1 MNNSFDKKDNTK
13 WDIFAE
19 IKPDV
24 SCYDCRHIFND
35 LLASK
40 AKILLVGEV
49 QSGKTRE
56 IISIID
62 NSLNNPKYK
71 FDIIIIFGGTNIKL
85 NIQTEDRIT
94 NDDKFKNNSNIIFK
108 NFSQQ
113 YYQKEGEGKTVVY
126 IGPKINFELENIHS
140 VLHNISNLTDK
151 KVLIIDDES
160 DYGSINTAEYKNP
173 KKYASIINELYDVI
187 KNNGSGFIGVT
198 ATPYANILN
207 KKSKTYSKV
216 FSFPNK
222 KIYGYTGIEFF
233 NKLPNFYI
241 DIDKQ
246 KDIVS
251 SMGGIRDEEGKK
263 LYFVLCVYFIN
274 IIIKKNIKLN
284 TKLSINKGDLLINS
298 DYSIN
303 KHYDIQKDIINILE
317 EWSKSMYT
325 FVNYLNNVSKKLS
338 KNIEIT
344 QADVIHILSN
354 ISVITL
360 NSKTDSS
367 NKSNYN
373 IYIGGVFLSRGITYE
388 HLILEYIDNF
398 PKNYISAD
406 TLLQMCRWF
415 GYREHLALYPYMNV
429 VTTNRGIE
437 AMKEIEVLNGIFFD
451 VQKWSKGTSF
461 TTSELQNKLNEI
473 EKEFTTIKGCAD
485 GKR

>member
-1 MNNSFDKKDNTK
+1 MTNSFDKKDKTK

-40 AKILLVGEV
+40 SKILLVGEV

-94 NDDKFKNNSNIIFK
+94 NDDKFKNNSNLIFK

-160 DYGSINTAEYKNP
+160 DYGSINTAEYRNP
-173 KKYASIINELYDVI
+173 KKYASIINDLYDVI

-246 KDIVS
+246 KDMVS

-284 TKLSINKGDLLINS
+284 TKLSIDKGDLLINS

-317 EWSKSMYT
+317 E
-325 FVNYLNNVSKKLS
+325 
-338 KNIEIT
+338 
-344 QADVIHILSN
+344 
-354 ISVITL
+354 
-360 NSKTDSS
+360 
-367 NKSNYN
+367 
-373 IYIGGVFLSRGITYE
+373 
-388 HLILEYIDNF
+388 
-398 PKNYISAD
+398 
-406 TLLQMCRWF
+406 
-415 GYREHLALYPYMNV
+415 
-429 VTTNRGIE
+429 
-437 AMKEIEVLNGIFFD
+437 
-451 VQKWSKGTSF
+451 
-461 TTSELQNKLNEI
+461 
-473 EKEFTTIKGCAD
+473 
-485 GKR
+485 